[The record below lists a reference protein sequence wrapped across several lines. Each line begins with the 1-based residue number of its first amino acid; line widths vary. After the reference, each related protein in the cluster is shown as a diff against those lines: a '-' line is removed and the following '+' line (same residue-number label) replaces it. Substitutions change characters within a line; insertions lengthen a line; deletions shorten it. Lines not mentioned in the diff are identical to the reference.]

1 MLSDNSLQ
9 PAVHSQDVA
18 IAIQLTSDSSLSERD
33 LGCERRHL
41 RVAPLKDTCDSIF
54 WEEWKAGPNLIVKGK
69 HPRAVGGET
78 GFCCRS
84 GGLSDGISHSGFFE
98 F

>member
-9 PAVHSQDVA
+9 PEIHSQDVP
-18 IAIQLTSDSSLSERD
+18 IVIQLTSDSSLSERD
-33 LGCERRHL
+33 LGCEQRHL
-41 RVAPLKDTCDSIF
+41 RVAPLKDTCDSVF
-54 WEEWKAGPNLIVKGK
+54 WEEWKTGPDLIVKGK
-69 HPRAVGGET
+69 HCPRAVGEA

-84 GGLSDGISHSGFFE
+84 GGLSAGVSHSGFFE